1 MRIHKVSRSEAAFGI
16 ESGQNLGLGVA
27 EPSGGPVFQKRATN
41 LWTRCRGALRGVH
54 IFKNHTCFS
63 LLLRFLQV
71 TPMQASPRSKEAGGA
86 WSHTISVDFCR
97 TEFRSSRLG
106 RNSAGTQPEIRPSQ
120 KSKPVNLTRHVFR
133 SAIYT
138 YIYIYIYIYIHIYIH
153 KYTCTFNAKSE
164 PETNV

>member
-1 MRIHKVSRSEAAFGI
+1 MDKFIGSAILMRIHKSVTLRSRFWNRIGPK
-16 ESGQNLGLGVA
+16 LG
-27 EPSGGPVFQKRATN
+27 
-41 LWTRCRGALRGVH
+41 TRCRGALRGVH

-133 SAIYT
+133 SAFYT
-138 YIYIYIYIYIHIYIH
+138 YVFRFAYSTS
-153 KYTCTFNAKSE
+153 TC
-164 PETNV
+164 PYL